1 LNGLDWIGLNGMGW
15 IEWNGLIAAKN
26 VTASKLIELMLAGTI
41 DPTPSFYN
49 TTM

>member
-26 VTASKLIELMLAGTI
+26 VTVSKLIELMLAGTI

>member
-1 LNGLDWIGLNGMGW
+1 MDWIGLNGMGW

-26 VTASKLIELMLAGTI
+26 VTVSKLIELMLAGTI

>member
-1 LNGLDWIGLNGMGW
+1 LDWIGLNGLN
-15 IEWNGLIAAKN
+15 WNGMDGLIAAKN
-26 VTASKLIELMLAGTI
+26 VTVSKLIELMLAGTI

>member
-1 LNGLDWIGLNGMGW
+1 MEWDGL
-15 IEWNGLIAAKN
+15 NGLIAAKN
-26 VTASKLIELMLAGTI
+26 VTVSKLIELMLAGTI

>member
-1 LNGLDWIGLNGMGW
+1 MDWIEWNGMGW

-26 VTASKLIELMLAGTI
+26 VTVSKLIELMLAGTI